1 MKIENFGEVQA
12 LIVEKFKVLVD
23 YFKTPIKQQDG
34 LDRLSQ
40 FTSEIATCI
49 TGNQMKSTFQQSATT
64 ENVEQKLVFPD
75 VKVYLQPEIE
85 IELRQTK

>member
-1 MKIENFGEVQA
+1 
-12 LIVEKFKVLVD
+12 
-23 YFKTPIKQQDG
+23 
-34 LDRLSQ
+34 
-40 FTSEIATCI
+40 
-49 TGNQMKSTFQQSATT
+49 MKSTIQQSATT